1 MDRLELFSL
10 EKTKREEHG
19 YGKIIYSVRKEK
31 NMSIVFTIRVV
42 RHQNRLP
49 KDAVDAPS
57 PKMFKARVKV
67 ALVSLIL

>member
-1 MDRLELFSL
+1 MLVDGLELFSL

-19 YGKIIYSVRKEK
+19 YGKMIYSIRKEK
-31 NMSIVFTIRVV
+31 KKKKSIVFTIRVL

-57 PKMFKARVKV
+57 LQAPKSGSS
-67 ALVSLIL
+67 SLT

>member
-1 MDRLELFSL
+1 MLVDGLELFSL

-19 YGKIIYSVRKEK
+19 YGKMIYSIRKEK
-31 NMSIVFTIRVV
+31 KKKKSIVFTIRVL

-57 PKMFKARVKV
+57 PKVFRPG
-67 ALVSLIL
+67 

>member
-1 MDRLELFSL
+1 MLVDGLELFSL

-19 YGKIIYSVRKEK
+19 YGKIIYSIRKEK
-31 NMSIVFTIRVV
+31 KKKSVVFTIRVL

-57 PKMFKARVKV
+57 LQAPKGGSS
-67 ALVSLIL
+67 SLT

>member
-1 MDRLELFSL
+1 MLVDGLELFSL

-19 YGKIIYSVRKEK
+19 YGKMIYSIRKEK
-31 NMSIVFTIRVV
+31 KKSIVFTIRVL

-57 PKMFKARVKV
+57 LQAPKSGSS
-67 ALVSLIL
+67 SLT